1 MTSAFVLDASTLF
14 AWVYRG
20 QTAPASKTLLKLV
33 KSDTVAVV
41 P

>member
-14 AWVYRG
+14 AWVYPGR
-20 QTAPASKTLLKLV
+20 TAPASKILVKLV
-33 KSDTVAVV
+33 SSGTVAVV